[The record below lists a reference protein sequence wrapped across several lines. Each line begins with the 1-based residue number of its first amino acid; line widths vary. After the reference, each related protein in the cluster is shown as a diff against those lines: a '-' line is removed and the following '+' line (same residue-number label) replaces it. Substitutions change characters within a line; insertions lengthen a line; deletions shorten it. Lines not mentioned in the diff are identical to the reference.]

1 MRAQE
6 PAVIRLTVD
15 DAVERALAHAP
26 RLRQLGANEAAAEEA
41 VLQARADGRPRLD
54 LSAGYTRYSNVPEFV
69 VGIPGNT
76 TPFFPN
82 IPDNP
87 RVRVSASY
95 PLYTGGRVEGLIES
109 AGGERTSA
117 GERLEAARADLVLE
131 TRRAYWALVTAAE
144 RVKVVSE
151 NLTAFEAHLTDA
163 RNRERFGLAA
173 RNEVLAVE
181 VDRDRAELSR
191 LRAETGSRIAAANLA
206 RLIGLD
212 SGESV
217 EPVETLA
224 ASSTSVEDVETLV
237 ASAVANRPELAA
249 IRGRLASAQA
259 QARVERSYRLPQLSL
274 GAGVYYAHPNP
285 RYLPPE
291 PEWNGNWEV
300 GLSMG
305 WSLFDGGR
313 SSAGE
318 RRAGAQVEAIE
329 AELADLEER
338 IRLDV
343 VSARLE
349 LENARAAVGLADRA
363 RGAAR
368 ESRRVAAERYREGV
382 ILSSELLD
390 AEVAALRADLE
401 HTEALAA
408 ERLAA
413 AALDH
418 AVGSSYRR

>member
-6 PAVIRLTVD
+6 PGVLRLTVD
-15 DAVERALAHAP
+15 DAVERALAHSP

-41 VLQARADGRPRLD
+41 VAQARADGKPRLD

-69 VGIPGNT
+69 VGIPGST
-76 TPFFPN
+76 APFFPN

-87 RVRVSASY
+87 RVRVGASY
-95 PLYTGGRVEGLIES
+95 PLYTGGRVEGLVET
-109 AGGERTSA
+109 AGGEETSA
-117 GERLEAARADLVLE
+117 AEQLEAARGDLVLE
-131 TRRAYWALVTAAE
+131 TRRAYWELVTAAE
-144 RVKVVSE
+144 RVKVVTE

-191 LRAETGSRIAAANLA
+191 LRAETGSRIAAANLS
-206 RLIGLD
+206 RLLGL
-212 SGESV
+212 SPGESV

-224 ASSTSVEDVETLV
+224 TSSAPAEDAEALV
-237 ASAVANRPELAA
+237 SSALAHRPELAA
-249 IRGRLASAQA
+249 VQGRLAAAEAQS
-259 QARVERSYRLPQLSL
+259 RVERSYRLPQVSL

-300 GLSMG
+300 GVSMG

-318 RRAGAQVEAIE
+318 RRANAFVDAIR

-343 VSARLE
+343 VRAVLE
-349 LENARAAVGLADRA
+349 LENARAAADLADRA

-413 AALDH
+413 AFLDH
-418 AVGSSYRR
+418 AVGSSNRR